1 MLNLYHTNRI
11 KTTMQNPQLISTNL
25 YHNSSLSIKSQ
36 FLETHTPNH
45 QWCLITFSRNSV
57 CLNIK
62 VTHNDTN
69 YTKYLEFT
77 NQLTFTCFV
86 ENLIHN
92 FTMKMKPHC
101 MLAYQICYIKASD
114 KWTESMDWL
123 MIRQPAIKHIHWLQL
138 VQLHISWM
146 LGGFGGHSC
155 HMGGPFWTECG
166 SRILE
171 YGLCLW

>member
-1 MLNLYHTNRI
+1 MCFFVFTMLNLYHTNRI

-101 MLAYQICYIKASD
+101 MYVGLPDMLYKG
-114 KWTESMDWL
+114 
-123 MIRQPAIKHIHWLQL
+123 IRQVDWKHGLTHDQAASNQTHTLATTCAIAH
-138 VQLHISWM
+138 
-146 LGGFGGHSC
+146 
-155 HMGGPFWTECG
+155 
-166 SRILE
+166 
-171 YGLCLW
+171 